1 MTPTEKMEMQIA
13 EEENGSAIVT
23 LPEGEENPQVESKSE
38 YRTDDDFDDAPAP
51 EVNDDRQAIREARR
65 EERRLK
71 KQIHREKTRESSSL
85 INTLR
90 KQNEAL
96 AERLALVER
105 KTSGAEL
112 ARVDKAIEDAGVE
125 VEYAK
130 MKLTEAVN
138 QSDGSAAIQAQEML
152 YDARRRQEAL
162 ANVKKQATQQ
172 TNRSAPN
179 TPDPRV
185 TKYASEWM
193 EDNPWYDPNGKNVE
207 SKIALAIDNAL
218 TEEGYDPSSMEYW
231 EELQERVDKH
241 IPNTQNRV
249 YNDSN
254 RRTRPRSVV
263 TSSGRE
269 SHGSARPNEYI
280 LSPEKVTAMKEA
292 GKWDNLQERKKMIDY
307 YRKHEQQNKVR
318 G

>member
-1 MTPTEKMEMQIA
+1 MTPNEKLELQVA
-13 EEENGSAIVT
+13 EEEDGSATVM
-23 LPEGEENPQVESKSE
+23 LPEGEENPQ
-38 YRTDDDFDDAPAP
+38 DDD
-51 EVNDDRQAIREARR
+51 VNESSSENNETDEEREQIRAARR

-152 YDARRRQEAL
+152 YDAKRRQEAL

-179 TPDPRV
+179 APDPRV